1 MTRHVVRTRNHIQ
14 KDDIYLIYG
23 VIFLTI
29 DMIVNRIFELLFFVS
44 HWVKNTAISA
54 NSASDLF
61 SINEFLDFVI
71 ADEDSK
77 WAEMFEMK

>member
-1 MTRHVVRTRNHIQ
+1 
-14 KDDIYLIYG
+14 
-23 VIFLTI
+23 
-29 DMIVNRIFELLFFVS
+29 MIVNRIFEFLFFVS

-54 NSASDLF
+54 NSASDLL